1 MIALMIATYSH
12 KLHGNVGNF
21 HTFSQHFAAI
31 DHLFCRNSES
41 VAGVA
46 GDSGA
51 AGVAAATSGTTPMA
65 GPSTANP
72 VTVAATPVAVPAA
85 AATPA
90 PAAATAAPAA
100 AGAGPGAGPGVPVVG
115 A

>member
-1 MIALMIATYSH
+1 MEMLETTEQVLSWSLSH
-12 KLHGNVGNF
+12 SDF

-31 DHLFCRNSES
+31 YHPFCRNSES

-51 AGVAAATSGTTPMA
+51 AVAAATSGTTPMA
-65 GPSTANP
+65 PSTANP

-90 PAAATAAPAA
+90 PAAAA
-100 AGAGPGAGPGVPVVG
+100 AGAGAGPGVPVVG

>member
-1 MIALMIATYSH
+1 MEMLETTEQVLSCSLSH
-12 KLHGNVGNF
+12 SDF

-31 DHLFCRNSES
+31 YHPVCRNSES

-51 AGVAAATSGTTPMA
+51 AGVAGATSGTTPMA

-85 AATPA
+85 AAATPA
-90 PAAATAAPAA
+90 PAAA
-100 AGAGPGAGPGVPVVG
+100 GAGPGVPVVG